1 MELIRERSAWRS
13 LLETRRERGD
23 RVGLVPT
30 MGALHA
36 GHLSLVTAAV
46 ERCDFVAMTIFVNP
60 LQFGDAGDLAAYPR
74 DLGVDL
80 QLAGDSGVDAV
91 FAPSVGE
98 MYPSG
103 EPSTTVRPGPLA
115 DRLEGIARPS
125 HFEGVATV
133 VTKLF
138 ALSGTSSAFFGE
150 KDFQQL
156 AIVSRLV
163 VDLDLPI
170 EVVGCP
176 IVREPDGLA
185 LASRNR
191 RLSRAERQ
199 AAASLFRSLESGR
212 LALAHG
218 SDLDTAEKTMM
229 AELTS
234 EPLVEPGYAVAVA
247 PGTLER
253 PTEPGSPLRLL
264 VAATVGPVRLIDNIA
279 AEQRT
284 GGPAA
289 LDPVAS

>member
-1 MELIRERSAWRS
+1 LELIRERSAWRS
-13 LLETRRERGD
+13 LLEKRRKRGD
-23 RVGLVPT
+23 SIGLVPT

-36 GHLSLVTAAV
+36 GHLSLATAAV

-60 LQFGDAGDLAAYPR
+60 LQFGDEKDLAAYPR

-80 QLAGDSGVDAV
+80 QTAGDSGVHAV

-98 MYPSG
+98 IYPFG
-103 EPSTTVRPGPLA
+103 KPSTMVRPGPLA

-138 ALSGTSSAFFGE
+138 ALSGASAAFFGE

-163 VDLDLPI
+163 DDLDLPI

-176 IVREPDGLA
+176 IVREADGLA
-185 LASRNR
+185 LSSRNR

-199 AAASLFRSLESGR
+199 AATALFRSLETGR

-218 SDLDTAEKTMM
+218 SDLDTAEKMMM

-234 EPLVEPGYAVAVA
+234 EPLVTPSYAVAVEPA
-247 PGTLER
+247 TLER
-253 PTEPGSPLRLL
+253 PEGAGRPLRLL
-264 VAATVGPVRLIDNIA
+264 VAATIGPVRLIDNVA
-279 AEQRT
+279 AEQR
-284 GGPAA
+284 GSDPVA